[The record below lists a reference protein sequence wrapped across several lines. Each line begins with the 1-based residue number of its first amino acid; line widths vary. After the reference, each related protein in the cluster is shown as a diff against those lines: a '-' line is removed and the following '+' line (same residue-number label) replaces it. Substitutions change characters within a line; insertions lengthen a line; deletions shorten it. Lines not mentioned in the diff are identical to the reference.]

1 MLSKM
6 TKPSHKDRRR
16 RALVTT
22 TPTGLGAAR
31 RAAVSAI
38 VAEDLEA
45 FAQSRRSAQR
55 GLVHALEQA
64 ETITE
69 IRRQHCAFALDAA
82 RAYAAYA
89 SHFDALVNEFDCKP
103 GDEEP

>member
-1 MLSKM
+1 M
-6 TKPSHKDRRR
+6 TKSKDRRG
-16 RALVTT
+16 RAIAST
-22 TPTGLGAAR
+22 TPPGLGAAR

-45 FAQSRRSAQR
+45 FTRARRSAQR

-69 IRRQHCAFALDAA
+69 IRRRHCAFALDAA

-89 SHFDALVNEFDCKP
+89 SQFDALVDDLDCKS
-103 GDEEP
+103 GEDEH